1 MKQFGKNVFRLAL
14 HSKGSLLGAVCI
26 IAIGIFIYVAMA
38 DTLRNLSG
46 QIEVYYE
53 ERELADVFASVSGI
67 SSTELERLQEIPG
80 IEEASGKMAVDV
92 RMLAEGQEEIVT
104 LHLLSYDK
112 EDTLNQIQLS
122 DSLTVEEE
130 LFLGARMAG
139 IYGYEKGEELTLL
152 WKGKRIH
159 FSFAG
164 ECYAPDYI
172 YSIPPGGAM
181 IPDGEV
187 YDIAVISKE
196 KMEELLG
203 KKDSLN
209 ELGFRL
215 SEGYRYEQLRAA
227 LTEALSPYG
236 LLSLSER
243 EKQSS
248 VNMVNGEMEELIAM
262 GSILPIL
269 FMSISVFML
278 YVVLKKRVDREQSLI
293 GTMKAFGMRDGE
305 LMAAYLLEG
314 AVVGT
319 MGAGIGSVLAV
330 PFGQLMFRMYVDFFN
345 LPDTLYHSYAASRI
359 QGFLLAVGTACLA
372 VFFGVRGIL
381 HIAPAEAMRPQTP
394 TAARMLPLP
403 NLFLTYLGF
412 LQRMA
417 CRSIARNPFRGFL
430 IVLAVGFPFAMTSV
444 LLSFQGVA
452 DQMFLDQ
459 FTQVQQYDFQLS
471 LDRYLSPLRAAEG
484 AEQLEGVTEAE
495 AVLLQTAK
503 LRRENASEFVM
514 LYALHPDSDLWKVKD
529 LYQRYYKL
537 PKSGIILNTRI
548 AEKLHVKEGD
558 VVELS
563 CEGFT
568 LGEVSVP
575 VHAVIAESIG
585 NGCYINL
592 DSLEQWFPAKAAA
605 NTVLLRVK
613 EGQKAVV
620 KERLLQT
627 SRVTWLV
634 DTKKIVTSY
643 EDLMASMLAMVAMFA
658 GLSVAAGGILIY
670 HISMINIRERVTEFG
685 TLMILGESE
694 KEIASLLLFEQ
705 LLYFGLGILAG
716 LPASRGIKYLIEKTI
731 ISDSYTMDLQV
742 HAGGYVLAFGIC
754 LGITLLAYLAESRFI
769 RSMELTDILKERE

>member
-67 SSTELERLQEIPG
+67 RSTELKRLEEIPG
-80 IEEASGKMAVDV
+80 IEEASGKMAMDV

-104 LHLLSYDK
+104 VHLLSYDR
-112 EDTLNQIQLS
+112 DDALNQIQLS
-122 DSLTVEEE
+122 DALAMEEQ

-139 IYGYEKGEELTLL
+139 IYGYEQGEPLTLL
-152 WKGKRIH
+152 WKGKRINFH
-159 FSFAG
+159 FAG

-196 KMEELLG
+196 KMEELVG
-203 KKDSLN
+203 KQDSLN

-215 SEGYRYEQLRAA
+215 AEGYQYEELRAA

-243 EKQSS
+243 EQQSS
-248 VNMVNGEMEELIAM
+248 VNMVQGEMDELIAM
-262 GSILPIL
+262 GSLLPLL

-278 YVVLKKRVDREQSLI
+278 YVVLKKRIDGEQSLI

-314 AVVGT
+314 AAVGF
-319 MGAGIGSVLAV
+319 MGAGIGSLLAV
-330 PFGQLMFRMYVDFFN
+330 PFGQLMFRMYIDFFN
-345 LPDTLYHSYAASRI
+345 LTDTVYHSYAASRI
-359 QGFLLAVGTACLA
+359 QGLGLAVGTACLA
-372 VFFGVRGIL
+372 IFFGVKGIL
-381 HIAPAEAMRPQTP
+381 HITPAEAMRPQTP

-403 NLFLTYLGF
+403 TFLLKYLGF
-412 LQRMA
+412 LERMA
-417 CRSIARNPFRGFL
+417 CRSMARNPFRGFL
-430 IVLAVGFPFAMTSV
+430 IVLAVGFPFAMASV

-459 FTQVQQYDFQLS
+459 FTQVQRYDFQLS
-471 LDRYLSPLRAAEG
+471 LDSYLSPLRAAEG
-484 AEQLEGVTEAE
+484 AEQLDGVTETE
-495 AVLLQTAK
+495 AVLLQAAK

-514 LYALHPDSDLWKVKD
+514 LYALNPDSDMWVVQD
-529 LYQRYYKL
+529 LYQRRYKL
-537 PKSGIILNTRI
+537 PESGIIMNSRI
-548 AEKLHVKEGD
+548 AEKLHVKAGD

-563 CEGFT
+563 CEGLT
-568 LGEVSVP
+568 LGELSLP
-575 VHAVIAESIG
+575 VHAVISESIG

-592 DSLEQWFPAKAAA
+592 ASIEKWFPTRAAA
-605 NTVLLRVK
+605 NTVLLRVQEEEK
-613 EGQKAVV
+613 EAV
-620 KERLLQT
+620 KESLLQT
-627 SRVTWLV
+627 NRVTWLV
-634 DTKKIVTSY
+634 DTKKIVDSY
-643 EDLMASMLAMVAMFA
+643 EELMGSMLAMVAMFA
-658 GLSVAAGGILIY
+658 GMAVVAGGILIY

-685 TLMILGESE
+685 TLLILGESE
-694 KEIASLLLFEQ
+694 KEIARLLLFEQ
-705 LLYFGLGILAG
+705 MIYFVLGILAG

-731 ISDSYTMDLQV
+731 ISDSYSMDLQV
-742 HAGGYVLAFGIC
+742 HAGAYVLAFGIC
-754 LGITLLAYLAESRFI
+754 LGITLVAYVAERRFI
-769 RSMELTDILKERE
+769 QSMELTDILKERE